1 MSTLLINNVLLNG
14 IRQNVLIEGNR
25 FKAISTEKI
34 EVAATE
40 VIDGSRF
47 AMVPPFYNGH
57 CHAAMVL
64 LRGFADDLPLQAWLN
79 DSIWPMEAKLTAED
93 IYAGSR
99 LAILEMIKSGTVFFE
114 DMYGEEQETARAVE
128 EMGVRAAIGVSL
140 MDRQSA
146 DEKDRLFER
155 LRHYKP
161 TDRVSYTVA
170 PHAIYT
176 VGTELLL
183 RCKKAADENGQFL
196 NIHLAETMTEDAD
209 CRKAHNGMSPV
220 EYMDSIGLLSPK
232 TILAHVVHV
241 DQHDQEI
248 LARSGAVCVHNPA
261 SNMKLSSGVFK
272 MKEMQKNGCRIA
284 LGTDGASSNNN
295 LDMIDEMKLAAL
307 LAKCYADSEAGAAAD
322 IFKMATQWGA
332 EAFGLDAGVI
342 AEGKL
347 ADALLIDLDNE
358 KLVPNYNLVS
368 NLVYAA
374 DCSCINTVICNGK
387 IIMRNR
393 IVPGEKE
400 IIEQAR
406 ATCDSLIA
414 RK

>member
-14 IRQNVLIEGNR
+14 SRQNVLIENNR
-25 FKAISTEKI
+25 FKRITSEPILTAD
-34 EVAATE
+34 E
-40 VIDGSRF
+40 VIDGGRF
-47 AMVPPFYNGH
+47 AIVPPFYNGH

-79 DSIWPMEAKLTAED
+79 DSIWPMEAKLTPED

-99 LAILEMIKSGTVFFE
+99 LAVLEMIKSGTVFFE
-114 DMYGEEQETARAVE
+114 DMYWDEQETARAVE
-128 EMGVRAAIGVSL
+128 EMGIRAAIGVSL

-146 DEKDRLFER
+146 AEKDRLFDR
-155 LRHYKP
+155 LRNYKP

-209 CRKAHNGMSPV
+209 CRKAHNGLSPV

-232 TILAHVVHV
+232 TLLAHVVHV

-248 LARSGAVCVHNPA
+248 LARTGAICVHNPA
-261 SNMKLSSGVFK
+261 SNMKLSSGVLK
-272 MKEMQKNGCRIA
+272 MKELQKNGCRIA

-295 LDMIDEMKLAAL
+295 LDMLEEMKLAAL
-307 LAKCYADSEAGAAAD
+307 LAKCYADPEAGSATD
-322 IFKMATQWGA
+322 VFNMATRWGA
-332 EAFGLDAGVI
+332 EAFGLDAGAI
-342 AEGKL
+342 EEGKL
-347 ADALLIDLDNE
+347 ADALLLDLNNE

-368 NLVYAA
+368 NLVYSA
-374 DCSCINTVICNGK
+374 DASCIDTVICNGK
-387 IIMRNR
+387 VVMRGR
-393 IVPGEKE
+393 VVPGEE
-400 IIEQAR
+400 DIIEQAR
-406 ATCDSLIA
+406 ETCRSLIA

>member
-14 IRQNVLIEGNR
+14 SRQNVLIENNR
-25 FKAISTEKI
+25 FKRITSEPILTAD
-34 EVAATE
+34 E
-40 VIDGSRF
+40 VIDGGRF
-47 AMVPPFYNGH
+47 AIVPPFYNGH

-79 DSIWPMEAKLTAED
+79 DSIWPMEAKLTPED

-99 LAILEMIKSGTVFFE
+99 LAVLEMIKSGTVFFE
-114 DMYGEEQETARAVE
+114 DMYWDEQETARAVE
-128 EMGVRAAIGVSL
+128 EMGIRAAIGVSL

-146 DEKDRLFER
+146 AEKDRLFDR
-155 LRHYKP
+155 LRNYKP

-176 VGTELLL
+176 VGTDLLL

-232 TILAHVVHV
+232 TLLAHVVHV

-248 LARSGAVCVHNPA
+248 LARTGAICVHNPA
-261 SNMKLSSGVFK
+261 SNMKLSSGVLK
-272 MKEMQKNGCRIA
+272 MKELQKNGCRIA

-295 LDMIDEMKLAAL
+295 LDMLEEMKLAAL
-307 LAKCYADSEAGAAAD
+307 LAKCYADPEAGSATD
-322 IFKMATQWGA
+322 VFNMATRWGA
-332 EAFGLDAGVI
+332 EAFGLDAGAI
-342 AEGKL
+342 EEGKL
-347 ADALLIDLDNE
+347 ADALLLDLNNE

-368 NLVYAA
+368 NLVYSA
-374 DCSCINTVICNGK
+374 DASCIDTVICNGK
-387 IIMRNR
+387 VVMRGR
-393 IVPGEKE
+393 VVPGEE
-400 IIEQAR
+400 DIIEQAR
-406 ATCDSLIA
+406 ETCRSLIA

>member
-14 IRQNVLIEGNR
+14 SRQNVLIENNR
-25 FKAISTEKI
+25 FKRITSEPILTAD
-34 EVAATE
+34 E
-40 VIDGSRF
+40 VIDGGRF

-79 DSIWPMEAKLTAED
+79 DSIWPMEAKLTPED

-99 LAILEMIKSGTVFFE
+99 LAVLEMIKSGTVFFE
-114 DMYGEEQETARAVE
+114 DMYWDEQETARAVE
-128 EMGVRAAIGVSL
+128 EMGIRAAIGVSL
-140 MDRQSA
+140 MDRQSVA
-146 DEKDRLFER
+146 EKDRLFDR
-155 LRHYKP
+155 LRNYKP

-176 VGTELLL
+176 VGTDLLL

-232 TILAHVVHV
+232 TLLAHVVHV

-248 LARSGAVCVHNPA
+248 LARTGAICVHNPA
-261 SNMKLSSGVFK
+261 SNMKLSSGVLK
-272 MKEMQKNGCRIA
+272 MKELQKNGCRIA

-295 LDMIDEMKLAAL
+295 LDMLEEMKLAAL
-307 LAKCYADSEAGAAAD
+307 LAKCYADPEAGSATD
-322 IFKMATQWGA
+322 VFNMATRWGA
-332 EAFGLDAGVI
+332 EAFGLDAGAI
-342 AEGKL
+342 EEGKL
-347 ADALLIDLDNE
+347 ADALLLDLNNE
-358 KLVPNYNLVS
+358 KLVPNYHLVS
-368 NLVYAA
+368 NLVYSA
-374 DCSCINTVICNGK
+374 DASCIDTVICNGK
-387 IIMRNR
+387 VVMRGR
-393 IVPGEKE
+393 VVPGEE
-400 IIEQAR
+400 DIIEQAR
-406 ATCDSLIA
+406 ETCRSLIA

>member
-14 IRQNVLIEGNR
+14 SRQNVLIENNR
-25 FKAISTEKI
+25 FKRITSEPILTAD
-34 EVAATE
+34 E
-40 VIDGSRF
+40 VIDGGRF

-79 DSIWPMEAKLTAED
+79 DSIWPMEAKLTPED

-99 LAILEMIKSGTVFFE
+99 LAVLEMIKSGTVFFE
-114 DMYGEEQETARAVE
+114 DMYWDEQETVRAVE
-128 EMGVRAAIGVSL
+128 EMGIRAAIGVSL

-146 DEKDRLFER
+146 AEKDRLFDR
-155 LRHYKP
+155 LRNYKP

-176 VGTELLL
+176 VGTDLLL

-232 TILAHVVHV
+232 TLLAHVVHV

-248 LARSGAVCVHNPA
+248 LARTGAICVHNPA
-261 SNMKLSSGVFK
+261 SNMKLSSGVLK
-272 MKEMQKNGCRIA
+272 MKELQKNGCRIA

-295 LDMIDEMKLAAL
+295 LDMLEEMKLAAL
-307 LAKCYADSEAGAAAD
+307 LAKCYADPEAGSATD
-322 IFKMATQWGA
+322 VFNMATRWGA
-332 EAFGLDAGVI
+332 EAFGLDAGAI
-342 AEGKL
+342 EEGKL
-347 ADALLIDLDNE
+347 ADALLLDLNNE

-368 NLVYAA
+368 NLVYSA
-374 DCSCINTVICNGK
+374 DASCIDTVICNGK
-387 IIMRNR
+387 VVMRGR
-393 IVPGEKE
+393 VVPGEE
-400 IIEQAR
+400 DIIEQAR
-406 ATCDSLIA
+406 ETCRSLIA

>member
-14 IRQNVLIEGNR
+14 SRQNVLIENNR
-25 FKAISTEKI
+25 FKRITSEPILTAD
-34 EVAATE
+34 E
-40 VIDGSRF
+40 VIDGGRF

-79 DSIWPMEAKLTAED
+79 DSIWPMEAKLTPED

-99 LAILEMIKSGTVFFE
+99 LAVLEMIKSGTVFFE
-114 DMYGEEQETARAVE
+114 DMYWDEQETARAVE
-128 EMGVRAAIGVSL
+128 EMGIRAAIGVSL

-146 DEKDRLFER
+146 AEKDRLFDR
-155 LRHYKP
+155 LRNYKP

-176 VGTELLL
+176 VGTDLLL

-248 LARSGAVCVHNPA
+248 LARTGAICVHNPA
-261 SNMKLSSGVFK
+261 SNMKLSSGVLK
-272 MKEMQKNGCRIA
+272 MKELQKNGCRIA

-295 LDMIDEMKLAAL
+295 LDMLEEMKLAAL
-307 LAKCYADSEAGAAAD
+307 LAKCYADPEAGSATD
-322 IFKMATQWGA
+322 VFNMATRWGA
-332 EAFGLDAGVI
+332 EAFGLDAGAI
-342 AEGKL
+342 EEGKL
-347 ADALLIDLDNE
+347 ADALLLDLNNE
-358 KLVPNYNLVS
+358 KLVPNYHLVS
-368 NLVYAA
+368 NLVYSA
-374 DCSCINTVICNGK
+374 DASCIDTVICNGK
-387 IIMRNR
+387 VVMRGR
-393 IVPGEKE
+393 VVPGEE
-400 IIEQAR
+400 DIIEQAR
-406 ATCDSLIA
+406 ETCRSLIA

>member
-14 IRQNVLIEGNR
+14 SRQNVLIENNR
-25 FKAISTEKI
+25 FKRITSEPILTAD
-34 EVAATE
+34 E
-40 VIDGSRF
+40 VIDGGRF
-47 AMVPPFYNGH
+47 AMVPPVYNGH

-79 DSIWPMEAKLTAED
+79 DSIWPMEAKLTPED

-99 LAILEMIKSGTVFFE
+99 LAVLEMIKSGTVFFE
-114 DMYGEEQETARAVE
+114 DMYWDEQETARAVE
-128 EMGVRAAIGVSL
+128 EMGIRAAIGVSL

-146 DEKDRLFER
+146 AEKDRLFDR
-155 LRHYKP
+155 LRNYKP

-248 LARSGAVCVHNPA
+248 LARTGAICVHNPA

-272 MKEMQKNGCRIA
+272 MKELQKNGCRIA

-295 LDMIDEMKLAAL
+295 LDMLEEMKLAAL
-307 LAKCYADSEAGAAAD
+307 LAKCYADPEAGSATD
-322 IFKMATQWGA
+322 VFNMATRWGA
-332 EAFGLDAGVI
+332 EAFGLDAGAI
-342 AEGKL
+342 EEGKL
-347 ADALLIDLDNE
+347 ADALLLDLNNE
-358 KLVPNYNLVS
+358 KLVPNYHLVS
-368 NLVYAA
+368 NLVYSA
-374 DCSCINTVICNGK
+374 DASCIDTVICNGK
-387 IIMRNR
+387 VVMRGR
-393 IVPGEKE
+393 VVPGEE
-400 IIEQAR
+400 DIIEQAR
-406 ATCDSLIA
+406 ETCRSLIA

>member
-1 MSTLLINNVLLNG
+1 MSTLLINNVLLDG
-14 IRQNVLIEGNR
+14 KRQNVLVENNR
-25 FKAISTEKI
+25 FKRITTETI
-34 EVAATE
+34 LTADE

-47 AMVPPFYNGH
+47 AIIPPFYNGH

-99 LAILEMIKSGTVFFE
+99 LAVLEMIKSGTVFFE
-114 DMYGEEQETARAVE
+114 DMYWDEQETARAVE
-128 EMGVRAAIGVSL
+128 EMGIRAAIGVSL
-140 MDRQSA
+140 MDRQPT
-146 DEKDRLFER
+146 ETKDLLFEK
-155 LRHYKP
+155 LRNYKP

-176 VGTELLL
+176 VGTELLQ
-183 RCKKAADENGQFL
+183 RCKKAADDNGQYL
-196 NIHLAETMTEDAD
+196 NIHLAETMTEDVD

-220 EYMDSIGLLSPK
+220 EYMDSIGLLGPK
-232 TILAHVVHV
+232 SILAHVVHV

-248 LARSGAVCVHNPA
+248 LARTGAICVHNPA

-272 MKEMQKNGCRIA
+272 MKELQRNGCRIA

-295 LDMIDEMKLAAL
+295 LDMLEEMKLAAL
-307 LAKCYADSEAGAAAD
+307 LAKCYADPEAGAATD
-322 IFKMATQWGA
+322 VFKMATQWGA

-347 ADALLIDLDNE
+347 ADALLVDLDNE
-358 KLVPNYNLVS
+358 KMVPNYNLVS
-368 NLVYAA
+368 NIVYSA
-374 DCSCINTVICNGK
+374 DSSCIDTVICNGK
-387 IIMRNR
+387 VVMRGR
-393 IVPGEKE
+393 VVPGEKE

-406 ATCDSLIA
+406 ETCKSLIA